1 MVCSLVSFSHLMLSF
16 LGGFCFLSELL
27 SKSYRNPVRVSSL
40 VQTVS
45 FLVLLGEATQLLKKT
60 SQRKHFL
67 LKQERTCLLHS
78 NYIWIFEKK
87 KKRINIFQNNK
98 RKDKWK
104 KTALLFHAYVL
115 FTNWK
120 TRFLFP
126 ALPPWSVFLPANP
139 HGSAP
144 YNQQNQHSKNPTCD
158 LTTF

>member
-16 LGGFCFLSELL
+16 FRGILFFVRIAFKKLPQPGQSFIARSNCFFPCPPGWSYTA
-27 SKSYRNPVRVSSL
+27 SKKNL
-40 VQTVS
+40 T
-45 FLVLLGEATQLLKKT
+45 KKT
-60 SQRKHFL
+60 FSFKAGANLSSTQQL
-67 LKQERTCLLHS
+67 YL
-78 NYIWIFEKK
+78 NIWKEE

-104 KTALLFHAYVL
+104 KTALLFHAYAL

-126 ALPPWSVFLPANP
+126 ALPPWFNP